1 MLTGLYQNTLVDY
14 IGARA
19 EEEYDAPLLKFLLIL
34 LKDDAPGASVSPNL
48 DLKELTLSEITF
60 EYEIM
65 KFKQLLIGKISQ
77 KL

>member
-19 EEEYDAPLLKFLLIL
+19 EEEYDAPLLKFLL
-34 LKDDAPGASVSPNL
+34 KDDAPGASVSPNL

-60 EYEIM
+60 EYEV
-65 KFKQLLIGKISQ
+65 
-77 KL
+77 